1 MTEEELLLLRTSTL
15 SSEVAI
21 SSRELLIVYKNTWL
35 QEVAPLKSIIRHRN
49 LDLRGMFEP
58 FEVYPLWDGKKK
70 KKNNEIFKKWSASQ
84 RNIALQEHTF
94 LSLSHVFT
102 THGGHA

>member
-1 MTEEELLLLRTSTL
+1 MTEDELLLLRTSKF

-35 QEVAPLKSIIRHRN
+35 QEAAPLESIIRHRN

-58 FEVYPLWDGKKK
+58 FEVYPLWDGKKI
-70 KKNNEIFKKWSASQ
+70 NNEIFKKCSASQ
-84 RNIALQEHTF
+84 RNIILQEHTF
-94 LSLSHVFT
+94 LSLSHVLT
-102 THGGHA
+102 THGGRA